1 MASSSVYSS
10 LANSSYSY
18 FRILAE
24 ASASESGTSVSN
36 NTSTVSYTV
45 KATFKPTNGHSFAG
59 TSRPNAGYV
68 DVLIGGNVVKTI
80 ITLYNDNYLF
90 NNIWT
95 TIYET
100 LIYFNPLEWKTNQYV
115 YGTIN
120 PSSFLPIEE
129 VGKYVEQFK
138 SENS

>member
-1 MASSSVYSS
+1 MKKKVS
-10 LANSSYSY
+10 LFNDDYVDKPEFKGNNSTFLKKGY
-18 FRILAE
+18 FPKFSDETLFYIFYYMTRDTLQIF
-24 ASASESGTSVSN
+24 ASEQLYKNGWKYHIDFQIWFKETNEGSGT
-36 NTSTVSYTV
+36 TS
-45 KATFKPTNGHSFAG
+45 G
-59 TSRPNAGYV
+59 
-68 DVLIGGNVVKTI
+68 
-80 ITLYNDNYLF
+80 
-90 NNIWT
+90 
-95 TIYET
+95 ET